1 MLSGE
6 MDRPNFLNSLGFLT
20 GGAQIMTL
28 SLSSC
33 QGKCLWLDPMILHKN
48 MHPATSQERGE

>member
-1 MLSGE
+1 MLSGG
-6 MDRPNFLNSLGFLT
+6 MDSLGFLT

-33 QGKCLWLDPMILHKN
+33 QGKCLWLDPMILYEN
-48 MHPATSQERGE
+48 MHPATSQEKGE